1 MHGVSEALILWA
13 VAHGQYHV
21 DLTNGVRMQVL
32 SDIEIQDISGGRMFC
47 SDSMSSAAYSATAGF
62 WGGVGGMGGGIA
74 MVPGGQ
80 ALGGGIMLAAGAM
93 YAYNSY
99 CSIR

>member
-47 SDSMSSAAYSATAGF
+47 SDSISSADYSGAAGF

-80 ALGGGIMLAAGAM
+80 ALGGAIMLSAGAM